1 MTFKRLTA
9 LILTVIAAFEL
20 SGQENRNGVIIYS
33 LPSTTIHLEVKAICE
48 SYTPGPYA
56 GFAKKYLGI
65 DVSEKESTKYTLSD
79 IRITPYMEA
88 DRSRSYIIN
97 LEGMLRNASQA
108 SFLKLSSQGL
118 ILLSDENKGGENTW
132 RFPSYAPGSSS
143 LESEA
148 TGNLTSEE
156 TTLYRTGLNS
166 DGEYE
171 RIAYKQSQ
179 VVEKSTEKKA
189 QEAASMILYLR
200 QQKINII
207 TGNTDATF
215 SGDALRAAVEEINS
229 TEAKLMSLFTGS
241 TRTSV
246 QTMNFD
252 VVPAKG
258 HEEEM
263 TVAFRISDTHGL
275 LPSDDISGR
284 PIVMEIVPEQEEV
297 DLQTEQITS
306 GSTSGRRRTSYEA
319 AGRDDIVYRIPAI
332 CTVRITD
339 GQDLILKCRMPVYQK
354 GQDLTFPL
362 TMMIK

>member
-1 MTFKRLTA
+1 MTPRRLTA
-9 LILTVIAAFEL
+9 LILTLIAALEL

-48 SYTPGPYA
+48 DYTPGPYA

-65 DVSEKESTKYTLSD
+65 DVPSKESTQYRLSD
-79 IRITPYMEA
+79 IRITPYIEA
-88 DRSRSYIIN
+88 DRSSSHIIN
-97 LEGMLRNASQA
+97 LDGLLRNVSPA

-118 ILLSDENKGGENTW
+118 IILSDENKGSGNTW
-132 RFPSYAPGSSS
+132 RFPSYAPDSGT

-148 TGNLTSEE
+148 TGNLTSAE
-156 TTLYRTGLNS
+156 TTLYKTTLNQ
-166 DGEYE
+166 DGQYE
-171 RIAYKQSQ
+171 RIAFKQSQ
-179 VVEKSTEKKA
+179 VVEKSIEKKA

-215 SGDALRAAVEEINS
+215 SGDALRAAVEEINR
-229 TEAKLMSLFTGS
+229 TEQNLMSLFTGE

-246 QTMNFD
+246 QSMSFD
-252 VVPAKG
+252 VVPEKG
-258 HEEEM
+258 TEDEI

-284 PIVMEIVPEQEEV
+284 PVVMEISPEPGEA
-297 DLQTEQITS
+297 DMITEQIAS
-306 GSTSGRRRTSYEA
+306 GAASGRKRAMYEA
-319 AGRDDIVYRIPAI
+319 AGRDDIVYRIPAVCSI
-332 CTVRITD
+332 RIID

-354 GQDLTFPL
+354 GNDLTFPVS
-362 TMMIK
+362 MMIK